1 MRKPEDAKKVYDNIE
16 IPEELGM
23 VVENAIASV
32 DKEKYRKINRN
43 QKMIRYFR
51 TCSAAAAAVAVC
63 LIVGLNTSE
72 TFAKE
77 MSGLPVIGPI
87 ARVLTI
93 RSFEEKTEDYDVK
106 VDVPEV
112 HAEIEE
118 MGISDLAV
126 GDSAVVQNVED
137 ELEAEAFLVDIN
149 AEIQEIVD
157 NHIAQAKEKF
167 DEYKKSFFAAG
178 GTEEEWNERDITI
191 NVDYE
196 VKYMQ
201 GNRLSLV
208 LITDEAW
215 VNAYEVHYYYNV
227 DLAENR
233 ELSLKDMLG
242 ERYVEIAN
250 TSILSQM
257 EEQAAAD
264 ENVVYW
270 GINDGE
276 ELIEGFT
283 TVDEDTDFYINAEGN
298 PVVCFEKY
306 EVAPGY
312 MGICEFEIPVS
323 LAE

>member
-1 MRKPEDAKKVYDNIE
+1 
-16 IPEELGM
+16 
-23 VVENAIASV
+23 
-32 DKEKYRKINRN
+32 
-43 QKMIRYFR
+43 
-51 TCSAAAAAVAVC
+51 
-63 LIVGLNTSE
+63 VGLNTSE

-126 GDSAVVQNVED
+126 GDSAVIQNVED

-233 ELSLKDMLG
+233 ELSLEDMLG

-257 EEQAAAD
+257 EEQVAAD

-276 ELIEGFT
+276 EMIEGFT
-283 TVDEDTDFYINAEGN
+283 TVDEDTDFYTDAEGN

-312 MGICEFEIPVS
+312 MGICEFEIQ
-323 LAE
+323 